1 MSNPAG
7 FIFDNI
13 KRHLMDLGLVEGVA
27 TSCARQ
33 GVEHWRRAVG
43 SSKNPF
49 NEACDYAGMIA
60 GQVCL
65 GFKYK
70 SHKAAS
76 KPRNKRPPDAL
87 DLRGG
92 GKPGGN

>member
-1 MSNPAG
+1 MANPSE
-7 FIFDNI
+7 FIFSNV
-13 KRHLMDLGLVEGVA
+13 KAHLIALGLGEA
-27 TSCARQ
+27 QAASCARK
-33 GVEHWRRAVG
+33 GVEHWERAVG

-49 NEACDYAGMIA
+49 NEACDYAGMMA
-60 GQVCL
+60 EQVCL

-70 SHKAAS
+70 SPKATS

-92 GKPGGN
+92 GKIGN

>member
-1 MSNPAG
+1 MSNPAE
-7 FIFDNI
+7 FIFSNV
-13 KRHLMDLGLVEGVA
+13 KRHLMSLGCPEGAA
-27 TSCARQ
+27 TSSARK
-33 GVEHWRRAVG
+33 GVEHWQRAVG

-60 GQVCL
+60 EQVCL

-70 SHKAAS
+70 PPKAAS

-92 GKPGGN
+92 WAK